1 MIKRGHGMCTG
12 LISERLWMKT
22 KGVVINMKR
31 KIMLLMRRL
40 RSSIAVVLAILAL
53 CLTTLSPAWAVE
65 DGAYPNPDFLVTTK
79 WLAEHLNDP
88 NVKIIDR
95 QDVFPGENIYA
106 EGHIP
111 NSIRMTTDAIKGMR
125 LGVQEMLVVKD
136 LIRFLEENGI
146 LPEHRVVFVSRSD
159 RFPAATRALWAMEL
173 LGHKKVSVL
182 DGGIDK
188 WKAEKRPMTS
198 EVPRCEKTSYKVNL
212 KRDLLMTGDEL
223 AGYVGGFKELGIVP
237 VDCRR
242 PEEYSGTKMSRASAK
257 MGRIPGS
264 VNIFFENILT
274 GQDYKEFKSAHEIK
288 KLFDSQGVT
297 PEKNAV
303 FSCVSGCFGT
313 VAYVAARL
321 LGFSKA
327 SVYDGGWI
335 EWSQKDYPVE
345 GGGLFEKTERAST
358 SPAKA
363 RPPAPRPSPPGQ
375 GC

>member
-1 MIKRGHGMCTG
+1 MSLTGMAFAIVTLCVT
-12 LISERLWMKT
+12 
-22 KGVVINMKR
+22 
-31 KIMLLMRRL
+31 ML
-40 RSSIAVVLAILAL
+40 A
-53 CLTTLSPAWAVE
+53 PAWAVE
-65 DGAYPNPDFLVTTK
+65 NGGYPNADFLVTTK
-79 WLAEHLNDP
+79 WLAERLNDP
-88 NVKIIDR
+88 NVRIVDR

-111 NSIRMTTDAIKGMR
+111 NSIRMTTNAIKGMR

-146 LPEHRVVFVSRSD
+146 SPEHHVVFVSRSD

-198 EVPRCEKTSYKVNL
+198 EVPRFEKTSYKVNL

-223 AGYVGGFKELGIVP
+223 AGYAGGFKDLGIVP

-242 PEEYSGTKMSRASAK
+242 PEEYAGTKMSRASAK
-257 MGRIPGS
+257 MGRVPGS
-264 VNIFFENILT
+264 VNIFFEDILV
-274 GQDYKEFKSAHEIK
+274 GQDCKEFKSADEIK
-288 KLFDSQGVT
+288 KIFDSQGIT
-297 PEKNAV
+297 PDKNAV

-313 VAYVAARL
+313 VTYVAARL

-335 EWSQKDYPVE
+335 EWSQKGYPVE
-345 GGGLFEKTERAST
+345 GGGLFEKQEGT
-358 SPAKA
+358 PA
-363 RPPAPRPSPPGQ
+363 SPPKAQPPVSRPVPPQQ